1 MGGSKS
7 KAPEYPTTTTNTG
20 LWGSSTTN
28 ASGTTYKPTD
38 FQTQLVGKAEDYI
51 LPTLDYMMNPTTDN
65 AYYQAQKAVRQDAQ
79 NDAFENQ
86 VINNLASR
94 NLSRGSAG
102 QSLINSYAD
111 SVARQ
116 EAQAL
121 ADAQAQASA
130 LLSQLMGLYA
140 SPYEMMQGTS
150 SLSQSGSNAVANYN
164 LGKYE
169 AENNKNS
176 ATNSLLGSIGPTIGS
191 AAGSY
196 FGSR

>member
-1 MGGSKS
+1 MGKGS
-7 KAPEYPTTTTNTG
+7 KAPEYPTTKTDTA
-20 LWGSSTTN
+20 LWGTSTTG
-28 ASGTTYKPTD
+28 SKGTTYNPTD

-51 LPTLDYMMNPTTDN
+51 LPTLDYVVNPTTDN
-65 AYYQAQKAVRQDAQ
+65 AYYQNQKAVRQQAQ

-116 EAQAL
+116 EAEAL
-121 ADAQAQASA
+121 ADSQAQASA
-130 LLSQLMGLYA
+130 LLSQLLGVYA
-140 SPYEMMQGTS
+140 APYEMMQGTS
-150 SLSQSGSNAVANYN
+150 ALSQSGTNSLANYN
-164 LGKYE
+164 LGKYQ
-169 AENNKNS
+169 AEKSGQSTLNS
-176 ATNSLLGSIGPTIGS
+176 VLGGLGSAVGS

-196 FGSR
+196 YGSR